1 MKIVEEKFEK
11 GYVKVIPENFLDLWY
26 LSNLIETKDRIVAKT
41 VRNIFIEREG
51 RKEKSK
57 KKTLVLS
64 IEVERVELEEGK
76 LRVRGKIV
84 EAPEE
89 VQRGSYHTIEIKF
102 GNKVLIEKKSW
113 KKEQV
118 EKIKKSAKRVK
129 KAFSLKD
136 FFVHLN
142 KADGLAVYGF
152 EEVKNSALMGAVK
165 ILFVPLER
173 LDQKIEEIMEEVEKK
188 GGEIEFASKKDELGK
203 KFIEEYG
210 IGAILRFK
218 IS

>member
-1 MKIVEEKFEK
+1 MKIIEERFEK

-26 LSNLIETKDRIVAKT
+26 LSSLIEPKDRITAKT

-51 RKEKSK
+51 KKEKSRK
-57 KKTLVLS
+57 KALVLS
-64 IEVERVELEEGK
+64 IETEKVELEKNK
-76 LRVRGKIV
+76 LKVKGKIV

-89 VQRGSYHTIEIKF
+89 VQKGSYHTIELEIGK
-102 GNKVLIEKKSW
+102 KLLIGKKEW

-118 EKIKKSAKRVK
+118 EKIEKSTKRIK
-129 KAFSLKD
+129 RAFSLKD

-152 EEVKNSALMGAVK
+152 EEVRNSALMGAVK
-165 ILFVPLER
+165 ILFVPLEKI
-173 LDQKIEEIMEEVEKK
+173 DKKIEEIMEDVEKK
-188 GGEIEFASKKDELGK
+188 GGEIEFVSEKESLGE
-203 KFIEEYG
+203 KFCKEYG
-210 IGAILRFK
+210 IGAILRFR